1 MNRTYR
7 LAAALLLVVAAV
19 LVHRTS
25 QSAPP
30 TRDGVLIHLSHGAED
45 PHRVAMAL
53 QMARMMATDRD
64 VLVYCDIKAIG
75 VVLKSSPDVKYSH
88 FPSSKTQIAALRRA
102 GVKLM
107 ACPGCMKAAGKTAA
121 DLAPGVVV
129 ADKNAFFS
137 FTRGRI
143 LTLDY

>member
-1 MNRTYR
+1 MTARRIALMAGVLIT
-7 LAAALLLVVAAV
+7 LAVVA
-19 LVHRTS
+19 RMTS
-25 QSAPP
+25 QSAPQ
-30 TRDGVLIHLSHGAED
+30 TRDGVFVHLTHGPED

-53 QMARMMATDRD
+53 QMARMMSADKD

-75 VVLKSSPDVKYSH
+75 VVLKNSPDIKFSH
-88 FPSSKTQIAALRRA
+88 FPSSKSQLATLQKA
-102 GVKLM
+102 GVTVM
-107 ACPGCMKAAGKTAA
+107 ACPGCMKAAGKKPS

-129 ADKNAFFS
+129 ADKSKFFT